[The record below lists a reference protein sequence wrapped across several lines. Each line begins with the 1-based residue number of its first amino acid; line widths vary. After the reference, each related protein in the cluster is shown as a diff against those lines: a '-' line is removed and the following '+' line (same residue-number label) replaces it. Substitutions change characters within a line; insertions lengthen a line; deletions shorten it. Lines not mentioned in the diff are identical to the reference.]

1 MLQNIKAVGFW
12 SHQDEESGAECQAI
26 SPSLASCLASG
37 QYQYTPLK
45 PSFPLKGSG
54 LPLAFQTPPFL
65 SPIFTLKQ
73 DSEGQGL
80 E

>member
-1 MLQNIKAVGFW
+1 MRQNIKAVGFW

-45 PSFPLKGSG
+45 PPFPLKGSG
-54 LPLAFQTPPFL
+54 LLLAFQTLPFL

-80 E
+80 A